1 MPRFQG
7 LSPKQKKSTTA
18 FLHSFLSKIFFLPL
32 GRYHT
37 EFFFLIGNCYSPILM
52 KAFPGPRQV
61 PSHWLALLCNETSKG
76 LTQVF
81 NSFPQILFQ
90 TLLTWLCPYDSLSL
104 STVNSNW
111 LNPMA
116 SFFPLICYVLD
127 IVKYLENYLN
137 IYLLL
142 IFCKAFMRK

>member
-7 LSPKQKKSTTA
+7 LSPKQKNPLQHFSTLFSPKSFFCLWEDTT
-18 FLHSFLSKIFFLPL
+18 LN
-32 GRYHT
+32 
-37 EFFFLIGNCYSPILM
+37 FFLIGNCYSPILM